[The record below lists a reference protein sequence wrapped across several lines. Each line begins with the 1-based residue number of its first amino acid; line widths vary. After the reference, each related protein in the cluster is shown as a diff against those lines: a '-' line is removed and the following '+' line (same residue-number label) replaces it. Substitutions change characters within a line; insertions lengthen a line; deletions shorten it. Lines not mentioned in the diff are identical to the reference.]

1 MKKLLLIFALFSS
14 CKKEQPVIP
23 VHTNYKILNDGNSI
37 VVGYPITNGYGEYIS
52 QDLDVPVSNF
62 GIGGYSTT
70 QLIQLGQRIDTI
82 QYPDTTYIVLLDEAR
97 NDIYYGL
104 TGQQAYQN
112 YKTYC
117 LNRKEANSNVKL
129 VLCIPTPSIGVNNS
143 EIANFRALI
152 KADFKNT
159 SDNTVYINSSYA
171 DVLIDLQN
179 DSIIGFPNCNLNTLY
194 YCDGIH
200 LTDLG
205 NQYRAKAIEKG
216 LKLLLK

>member
-1 MKKLLLIFALFSS
+1 MKYLIVLLFLFS
-14 CKKEQPVIP
+14 CKKEQDMIP
-23 VHTNYKILNDGNSI
+23 KHTNYKILNDGNSI
-37 VVGYPITNGYGEYIS
+37 VKGYPITTGYSVNLS
-52 QDLDVPVSNF
+52 QDLELPVSNF

-70 QLIQLGQRIDTI
+70 QLIQIGERIDTI
-82 QYPDTTYIVLLDEAR
+82 QHSDTTYIVLLDEAR

-117 LNRKEANSNVKL
+117 SDRKLANPNVKL
-129 VLCIPTPSIGVNNS
+129 VLCIPTPSISVNNT
-143 EIANFRALI
+143 EIANFRSLI
-152 KADFKNT
+152 KADFKST
-159 SDNTVYINSSYA
+159 SDSIVYINSQYA

-179 DSIIGFPNCNLNTLY
+179 DSIMGYPNCNLNILY

-200 LTDLG
+200 LTELG
-205 NQYRAKAIEKG
+205 NQHRAKLIERG